1 VVEDMA
7 RAPTC
12 EKHASAFSS
21 HTLAMIAGFPI
32 ATAESHR
39 YGLRQ
44 LEESERPRLYMT
56 TMFNGEA
63 DMLEIVL

>member
-1 VVEDMA
+1 M
-7 RAPTC
+7 
-12 EKHASAFSS
+12 
-21 HTLAMIAGFPI
+21 LAGLPI